1 MMKAFFVEFP
11 AKDQCVL
18 SSEELPPLKPDQILI
33 KSDYSL
39 ISAGTELANYHALPN
54 TGGGNGDFPMRI
66 GYSTSGHV
74 LEVGQDVQNFRPGD
88 KVAVTWGGHRSHMV
102 CNASSVCRVP
112 DDLQSIKNSIA
123 QIVAKIPDG
132 IDMKDACFVNVATF
146 PMLGVR
152 KLELQMGESVMIAG
166 LGLLGM
172 LAVQYAKLSGACPVM
187 ACDYSPERRALAL
200 QMGAD
205 VVLDPAAPDFYDRI
219 KAWTDGCG
227 PDAVV
232 EVTGFIPALQQAL
245 EYIAFEG
252 RISLLGCT
260 RVSDQTI
267 DFYKYVHRRGIKLIG
282 AHTCARPNVESRP
295 GEWTQWADVRTF
307 FRYLQTGRLQVAP
320 LRTRLVSPQDC
331 GAVYHEIGSVKN
343 PPFGNVFDWT
353 AF

>member
-1 MMKAFFVEFP
+1 MKSHYVVFTGKE
-11 AKDQCVL
+11 QCEL
-18 SSEELPPLKPDQILI
+18 ACEELPELQPDQVLV

-54 TGGGNGDFPMRI
+54 TGGGNGDFPLRI

-74 LEVGQDVQNFRPGD
+74 LQTGSAVKHLQPGD

-102 CNASSVCRVP
+102 CNASTTYRVP
-112 DDLQSIKNSIA
+112 DDLQSIKNSVT

-172 LAVQYAKLSGACPVM
+172 LAVQYAKLSGACPVL
-187 ACDYSPERRALAL
+187 ACDYSAERRALAL

-205 VVLDPAAPDFYDRI
+205 AALDPAAPDFYEQI
-219 KAWTDGCG
+219 KAWTDGTG

-232 EVTGFIPALQQAL
+232 EVTGCIPALQQAL

-282 AHTCARPNVESRP
+282 AHTLARPNVESRP
-295 GEWTQWADVRTF
+295 GEWTQWDDVRTF
-307 FRYLQTGRLQVAP
+307 FRYLKTGRLRVAP
-320 LRTRLVSPQDC
+320 LRTRLVSPRDC
-331 GAVYHEIGSVKN
+331 GAVYHEIGTMKN

-353 AF
+353 DF

>member
-1 MMKAFFVEFP
+1 MMKAYFVEFP

-39 ISAGTELANYHALPN
+39 ISAGTELANYHGLPN

-88 KVAVTWGGHRSHMV
+88 KVAVAWGGHRSHIISNESGTIRLADGIDPTRG
-102 CNASSVCRVP
+102 CSSV
-112 DDLQSIKNSIA
+112 IT
-123 QIVAKIPDG
+123 AKIPDG
-132 IDMKDACFVNVATF
+132 VDMRDACFVNVSSF

-166 LGLLGM
+166 LGLLGL
-172 LAVQYAKLSGACPVM
+172 LALQYARLSGACPVM
-187 ACDYSPERRALAL
+187 VCDFSPERRALAL
-200 QMGAD
+200 KLGAD
-205 VVLDPAAPDFYDRI
+205 AAFDPGDPDFYSKI
-219 KAWTDGCG
+219 KEWTDGRG
-227 PDAVV
+227 PDGVV
-232 EVTGFIPALQQAL
+232 EVTGYLPALQQAL
-245 EYIAFEG
+245 EYVAFEG

-260 RVSDQTI
+260 RVSDQPI
-267 DFYKYVHRRGIKLIG
+267 DFYQYVHRRGVKLIG
-282 AHTCARPNVESRP
+282 AHTNARPVVESRP
-295 GEWTQWADVRTF
+295 GEWTQRDDFRTF

>member
-1 MMKAFFVEFP
+1 MMKTYSVVFTGRE
-11 AKDQCVL
+11 QCEL
-18 SSEELPPLKPDQILI
+18 LCEELPELQPDQVLV

-54 TGGGNGDFPMRI
+54 TGGGNGDFPMHI

-74 LEVGQDVQNFRPGD
+74 LQTGSAVKHLQPGD

-102 CNASSVCRVP
+102 CNASTAYRVP

-132 IDMKDACFVNVATF
+132 IDMRDACFVNVATF

-187 ACDYSPERRALAL
+187 ACDYSPERRAL
-200 QMGAD
+200 
-205 VVLDPAAPDFYDRI
+205 
-219 KAWTDGCG
+219 
-227 PDAVV
+227 
-232 EVTGFIPALQQAL
+232 

-295 GEWTQWADVRTF
+295 GEWTQWDDVRTF
-307 FRYLQTGRLQVAP
+307 FRYLQTGRMQVAP
-320 LRTRLVSPQDC
+320 LRTRLVSPRDC
-331 GAVYHEIGSVKN
+331 GAVYHEIGSMKN

-353 AF
+353 DF